1 MLQTST
7 VKESTLELLKR
18 LQAEPLLATTRLVGG
33 TALSLQ
39 IGHRESED
47 LDLFS
52 VEPLEGMLVQQMLVD
67 KYGFLPTVVAENTL
81 IGFIQ
86 GVKIDVIY
94 HPFPWLEPAIEEDGI
109 RIATKTDIAAMKV
122 HAIINRRPSECSGQA
137 CLDNAE
143 REGGKAELNS
153 GKRPKDFVDVAFL
166 SMHYSYN
173 QIKALLLKRYPA
185 YDPIMA
191 DKAVIYFGDIDEL
204 LIPEIK
210 MLGYEFDFER
220 IKSRIIKMTDKPD
233 KVYTTAPLK
242 KS

>member
-7 VKESTLELLKR
+7 IKKSTFGLLKR

-39 IGHRESED
+39 IGHRESDD

-52 VEPLEGMLVQQMLVD
+52 VEPLEGMLIQSLLID
-67 KYGFLPTVVAENTL
+67 KFGFVPSVVSDNTL
-81 IGFIQ
+81 IGFVE

-109 RIATKTDIAAMKV
+109 RIATVTDIAAMKM
-122 HAIINRRPSECSGQA
+122 HAII
-137 CLDNAE
+137 
-143 REGGKAELNS
+143 NS

-166 SMHYSYN
+166 SMRYSYN
-173 QIKALLLKRYPA
+173 QIKQLVLRRYPA

-191 DKAVIYFGDIDEL
+191 DKAIIYFGDIDEM
-204 LIPEIK
+204 LIPEIR
-210 MLGYEFDFER
+210 MLGYAFDFQAVE
-220 IKSRIIKMTDKPD
+220 KRIIKMTDYPD
-233 KVYTTAPLK
+233 KVYTTAPLRKQPNPCTPCDK
-242 KS
+242 K

>member
-18 LQAEPLLATTRLVGG
+18 LQAEPLLATTRLMGG

-47 LDLFS
+47 LDHFS

-122 HAIINRRPSECSGQA
+122 HAII
-137 CLDNAE
+137 
-143 REGGKAELNS
+143 NS

>member
-18 LQAEPLLATTRLVGG
+18 LQAEPLLATTRLMGG

-122 HAIINRRPSECSGQA
+122 HAIIN
-137 CLDNAE
+137 
-143 REGGKAELNS
+143 S

>member
-7 VKESTLELLKR
+7 VKESTLELLRK
-18 LQAEPLLATTRLVGG
+18 LEA
-33 TALSLQ
+33 
-39 IGHRESED
+39 
-47 LDLFS
+47 
-52 VEPLEGMLVQQMLVD
+52 EPLEGMLVQQMLVD

-122 HAIINRRPSECSGQA
+122 HAIIN
-137 CLDNAE
+137 
-143 REGGKAELNS
+143 S

-166 SMHYSYN
+166 SMRYSYN